1 MLLLALALQ
10 AGVTLI
16 TPREDHVAA
25 LPNSLQ
31 RGELAA
37 CAPTT
42 LEAAEQ
48 CLRASLSAEEL
59 AIVQDRIPARRYR
72 PALDC
77 EIETA
82 WHLDDPSSP
91 MARVM
96 DGLLG
101 LHHPHLAAG
110 MILTDMQVRA
120 QTNSGF
126 AFDQVREELG
136 QNPPPPPN
144 PNDCRA
150 ADAPSS

>member
-1 MLLLALALQ
+1 MLLALALQ
-10 AGVTLI
+10 TGVALI
-16 TPREDHVAA
+16 TPGAHVFA
-25 LPNSLQ
+25 LPSSLQ

-37 CAPTT
+37 CAPATI
-42 LEAAEQ
+42 EAAEQ

-59 AIVQDRIPARRYR
+59 AIVQDRIPARRFR

-82 WHLDDPSSP
+82 WRLDDPSSP
-91 MARVM
+91 MERVM

-110 MILTDMQVRA
+110 MIITDLQVRA
-120 QTNSGF
+120 RTNSGF
-126 AFDQVREELG
+126 AFDQVRAG
-136 QNPPPPPN
+136 FRQAPPPPPN

-150 ADAPSS
+150 VDSPSS